1 MTSFLEE
8 AAEEAKRVDLLGST
22 KPVSSGFQ
30 GNSKRISFEEAE
42 QIRDRAKKEDI
53 ADNLFIDFLHN
64 GLKRIADWTLRDA
77 TLSRFFVSTGAYKRL
92 ATDEWRAQDYPG
104 EGAAADGYLAASA
117 VHNIVSAVAC
127 LEGNVPPNDLGYMFD
142 RTSSLVRRDELAVDW
157 LKDAKSVFE
166 KTKLF
171 GENPGA
177 LFNAIANRIE
187 ANRPTFM
194 RRPVRPDVPTPRMD

>member
-1 MTSFLEE
+1 MTSFLKE

-22 KPVSSGFQ
+22 EPVSSGFQ

-77 TLSRFFVSTGAYKRL
+77 ALSRFFVSTGAYKRL

-104 EGAAADGYLAASA
+104 EGAAADRYLAALA

-142 RTSSLVRRDELAVDW
+142 QTSPLVRRDELAIDW
-157 LKDAKSVFE
+157 LKDAKPVFE
-166 KTKLF
+166 ETKLF
-171 GENPGA
+171 GENSRT
-177 LFNAIANRIE
+177 LFNAIAARIE
-187 ANRPTFM
+187 AHRPTFM
-194 RRPVRPDVPTPRMD
+194 GRPVQPDVPTPRMN